1 MCTLVGIGYM
11 RFNGTGSGTESHLV
25 KRSADEVTPSII
37 HIETGYI
44 IDNSN
49 KEEKLYFEGVKE
61 TRDFVK
67 YQYPSEKF
75 VPLDELVTVCKCI
88 FIFHFFTICLFHF
101 NFIQFC

>member
-1 MCTLVGIGYM
+1 MGFGYV
-11 RFNGTGSGTESHLV
+11 RLNGYETTSESHLV
-25 KRSADEVTPSII
+25 RRSSSDQLTPSII

-75 VPLDELVTVCKCI
+75 VPLDELVTVRK
-88 FIFHFFTICLFHF
+88 
-101 NFIQFC
+101 